1 MGPVSMSRLEL
12 SRRSR
17 GRDPRGTLAVSREAK
32 LSGLSRRQSCS
43 RSSCVSPMRIKASS
57 GADRGE
63 NTSSVA
69 AAVLSGDAEIGR
81 IEGVI
86 DEPALAIE
94 QLART
99 VW

>member
-1 MGPVSMSRLEL
+1 
-12 SRRSR
+12 
-17 GRDPRGTLAVSREAK
+17 
-32 LSGLSRRQSCS
+32 
-43 RSSCVSPMRIKASS
+43 MRIKASS